1 MKKLLFITPKYYL
14 GGAELQMRFLVK
26 EGIKL
31 GKNITVLDIETSE
44 EIKDKGLNIIQ
55 LKKEFL
61 YMETNKYLRIIK
73 RLRRYWEIG
82 KIIKKEDF
90 DFVIFFNLN
99 LLPLVFFT
107 KAKFIYSVREFN
119 PIIFKTFMKIFLK
132 KLYLITTNNIPSY
145 IFLKK
150 NYRNVYLQ
158 NNVVESERKEKK
170 KLTEIKRSYLIISN
184 ISKRKNLESA
194 IKAFK
199 ELKDYGY
206 KLRIAGKIVDEN
218 YYYKLK
224 KEIIGYENI
233 EFLGYLNQE
242 NLYKEYKAAEGVIH
256 LSKMEGTPNAIL
268 DAIKFNKKFI
278 CLETPENIALF
289 SEVPV
294 FLIANEKKLKNK
306 LLEFDHQDC
315 HQELEYLNFKIKLLF
330 SKKNIQ
336 LFYKKIES

>member
-1 MKKLLFITPKYYL
+1 MKKVLFITPKYYF

-44 EIKDKGLNIIQ
+44 DIKDKDLNIIQ

-73 RLRRYWEIG
+73 RVKRYWEIG
-82 KIIKKEDF
+82 KIIKKENF
-90 DFVIFFNLN
+90 DFIIFFNLN

-107 KAKFIYSVREFN
+107 KAKVIYSVREFN
-119 PIIFKTFMKIFLK
+119 PIIFKTFMKVFLK

-150 NYRNVYLQ
+150 KYRNVYLQ
-158 NNVVESERKEKK
+158 NNIVEREKEEKQN
-170 KLTEIKRSYLIISN
+170 LTEIKRSYLIISN

-194 IKAFK
+194 IKVFK
-199 ELKDYGY
+199 ELKDCGY
-206 KLRIAGKIVDEN
+206 NLKIAGKIVDKN
-218 YYYKLK
+218 YYCKLK

-233 EFLGYLNQE
+233 EFLGYLNQKE
-242 NLYKEYKAAEGVIH
+242 LYKEYRMAEGIIH

-294 FLIANEKKLKNK
+294 FLIENEKNLKNK
-306 LLEFDHQDC
+306 LLEFDYQDY
-315 HQELEYLNFKIKLLF
+315 HQELEYLNLKIKLMF
-330 SKKNIQ
+330 SEKNIQ
-336 LFYKKIES
+336 LFYKKIGN